1 MIYLDNAATTMIK
14 PAAVGYAVQRAM
26 RSMASPGRG
35 GHSAA
40 MLAAQTVYDCRMAAA
55 RLFSLP
61 EPERVVF
68 TMNATHALNI
78 AINTLTRS
86 GSKVVVSGFEH
97 NSVTRPLHHAGAE
110 VVTAGSVLFDA
121 DETLNAFDSALKGAQ
136 LAVCTHV
143 SNAFGYILPI
153 YEIARLCE
161 SRNVPL
167 IVDASQSAGVLELD
181 WGLLSAAY
189 VAMPGHKGLFGP
201 QGTGILLCGQNGTPL
216 MCGGSGSDSLPQH
229 MPDYLPDRL
238 EAGTHNVCG
247 IAGLLEGIKYVEAR
261 STAEIFRYEHG
272 LLSLMLSELQKLDG
286 LELFQRGGSRQSGVV
301 SLRSDRTDCDT
312 IAQEL
317 DRRGVCV
324 RSGLHCA
331 PFAHRSVGTLETG
344 TVRFSF
350 SPFVSERDVLLACG
364 ALEEILQEAG

>member
-14 PAAVGYAVQRAM
+14 PVTVSAAVLRSM

-40 MLAAQTVYDCRMAAA
+40 MLAAETVYDCRLAAA
-55 RLFSLP
+55 ELFKVR
-61 EPERVVF
+61 EAERIVF

-78 AINTLTRS
+78 AIRS
-86 GSKVVVSGFEH
+86 MARPGARVVVSGFEH
-97 NSVTRPLHHAGAE
+97 NSVTRPLYDIGAE
-110 VVTAGSVLFDA
+110 VVTAGSALFDA
-121 DETLNAFDSALKGAQ
+121 EETLRSFGAQ
-136 LAVCTHV
+136 LEGAELAVCTHV

-153 YEIARLCE
+153 YEIAQLCWGMD
-161 SRNVPL
+161 VPL

-181 WGLLSAAY
+181 FERLGAAF
-189 VAMPGHKGLFGP
+189 VAMPGHKSLFGP
-201 QGTGILLCGQNGTPL
+201 QGTGILICGRSGTPL
-216 MCGGSGSDSLPQH
+216 LSGGSGSDSLPQR

-247 IAGLLEGIKYVEAR
+247 IAGLLEGIRYVRGKGTEAIYR
-261 STAEIFRYEHG
+261 HEHR
-272 LLSLMLSELQKLDG
+272 LLRLMLSRLRGLDG
-286 LELFQRGGSRQSGVV
+286 IELFEAGGERQSGVL
-301 SLRSDRTDCDT
+301 SLRCAGLDCET
-312 IAQEL
+312 LAQKL

-331 PFAHRSVGTLETG
+331 PFAHRSAGTLDTG

-350 SPFVSERDVLLACG
+350 SPFVSEEDIYTVCG
-364 ALEEILQEAG
+364 YLEEILREGG